1 MKEKDFRSARP
12 VTWFGTGKSS
22 PEKGTQPET
31 AVKLCIT
38 PARSTVTWA
47 QSRGR
52 LHSVL
57 RTCARTRQADGN
69 LTIFCLLLV

>member
-1 MKEKDFRSARP
+1 MKEKVFRSARP
-12 VTWFGTGKSS
+12 VTWFGTGKSG

-47 QSRGR
+47 QSHG
-52 LHSVL
+52 
-57 RTCARTRQADGN
+57 
-69 LTIFCLLLV
+69 CLPLSAEDLCEGLAG